1 MLSFTRRDGGVPGV
15 AGSTRPVLPEE
26 ALFGRLRRNLSLL
39 YAAVLATMLLG
50 VGLALY
56 LTLRQQ
62 LFAPVAERAVGR
74 SQFFAASWGEGRP
87 GPCQGGPGGPGGAG
101 GQGGAGAPPRPP
113 TEGDIWLVCFDAAG
127 AVFRANADPPPPG
140 VPALPVA
147 EPIRAPSLVEAAL
160 RDGSTWDIVDG
171 GPGYG
176 VVLRGAA
183 AARNAAGQPLGVV
196 LTTQSL
202 TDHLHTLDLVRN
214 LLLGLGVLVVALA
227 SAGGWLLAK
236 RALAPARLA
245 FARQQAFISDASHE
259 FRTPLTLM
267 RANAE
272 LLLRRRDRMA
282 PEDAEVLEEVVS
294 ETEHMSRLAD
304 DLLTLARLD
313 AGKLQLEREIVDLD
327 DVAEGLVK
335 RVSALAD
342 ERKITLRQAESSN
355 GSAGAATG
363 RPLVFADPQY
373 TQEAGLILVENA
385 VKYTPAGGSVTVRT
399 EAHNGHAS
407 LLVEDTGVGIPKEH
421 LARLGERFFRAD
433 ASRNRGTGGT
443 GLGLAIAFRIARA
456 HGGAVELHSAPGK
469 GTRAALRLPAAA
481 LPT

>member
-1 MLSFTRRDGGVPGV
+1 
-15 AGSTRPVLPEE
+15 
-26 ALFGRLRRNLSLL
+26 
-39 YAAVLATMLLG
+39 MLLA
-50 VGLALY
+50 VGLGLY
-56 LTLRQQ
+56 FTLRQQ
-62 LFAPVAERAVGR
+62 LIEPVAEKAVGR
-74 SQFFAASWGEGRP
+74 SQFFATGWADGRP
-87 GPCQGGPGGPGGAG
+87 GPCTQGPGGAGGPGGPGGPG
-101 GQGGAGAPPRPP
+101 LPGGAPPRPP
-113 TEGDIWLVCFDAAG
+113 SEGDIWVVCYDPAG
-127 AVFRANADPPPPG
+127 TVLRANADPPPVG
-140 VPALPVA
+140 VTPVPVA
-147 EPIRAPSLVEAAL
+147 EAIRAPSLVPRAV
-160 RDGSTWDIVDG
+160 RDGSAWDIVDG

-176 VVLRGAA
+176 VVVRGAA
-183 AARNAAGQPLGVV
+183 VAQNASGQPVGIV
-196 LTTQSL
+196 LMTYSL
-202 TDHLHTLDLVRN
+202 EDQLRTLDLVRN
-214 LLLGLGVLVVALA
+214 LLLGLGVLVVGLA

-272 LLLRRRDRMA
+272 LLLRHRDRMA
-282 PEDAEVLEEVVS
+282 PEDAEVLDEVVS

-327 DVAEGLVK
+327 DVAVGLTR

-342 ERKITLRQAESSN
+342 ARKITLRQAESSN
-355 GSAGAATG
+355 GTNGTNGSPIV

-399 EAHNGHAS
+399 EALNGHAS
-407 LLVEDTGVGIPKEH
+407 LIVEDTGVGIPKEH

-433 ASRNRGTGGT
+433 ASRSRETGGT

-456 HGGAVELHSAPGK
+456 HGGAVEMQSAPGK

-481 LPT
+481 LPS